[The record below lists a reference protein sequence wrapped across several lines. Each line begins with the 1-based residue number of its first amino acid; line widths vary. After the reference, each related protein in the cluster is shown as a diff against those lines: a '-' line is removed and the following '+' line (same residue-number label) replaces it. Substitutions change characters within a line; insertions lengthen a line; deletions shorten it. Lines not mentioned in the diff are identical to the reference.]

1 MELQQLSDIS
11 VKSAASRDVDLKQR
25 LCVAHR
31 YCVRAATL
39 RALGRLEVGKV
50 GTKPSRWFN
59 RVFKILMLKVET
71 LFEMLSCAAAARQEA
86 EADFCTAL
94 EDLGDEDPL
103 VPWVLSQV
111 DEVRTAQR

>member
-1 MELQQLSDIS
+1 
-11 VKSAASRDVDLKQR
+11 
-25 LCVAHR
+25 
-31 YCVRAATL
+31 
-39 RALGRLEVGKV
+39 
-50 GTKPSRWFN
+50 
-59 RVFKILMLKVET
+59 MLKVET